1 MLTPEEEAVA
11 GWLAARRDAM
21 VGLLADVV
29 NTDSNTHDKAGV
41 DRVGARLVAFLAEN
55 GIATRTTGH
64 ARFGDAI
71 HAAIAG
77 RDAAAAPVVLMGH
90 RDTVFPT
97 GEAARRPFKIDAAR
111 AYGPGVCDMK
121 GGLVINA
128 FVLAALKAAGGA
140 AMPVTALFTA
150 DEEIASPSSLGLI
163 AEACRGARA
172 VFNGEPGRP
181 SGNVTVARKGGLFLR
196 VDVHGRAAHSGSH
209 FTHGISAIDALARKT
224 LRLHALT
231 DLDRGVTVNVGVVGG
246 GTTLNTV
253 AAHAFGELDVRY
265 IDPADRDRL
274 LAAVEAIVAAE
285 DVPGSRAELTIT
297 GEFLPLVQTDACKAL
312 YAVYDSAAVAMG
324 YKFGEESSG
333 GCSDAGVPSSLGIP
347 TLCGTGPVG
356 GGAHTDEEYIELDTL
371 LTRAQTLAVAVLRL
385 AR

>member
-1 MLTPEEEAVA
+1 MLTPDETAVA
-11 GWLAARRDAM
+11 GWLAARRDEM
-21 VGLLADVV
+21 IGLLADIV
-29 NTDSNTHDKAGV
+29 NIDSNTHDKAGV
-41 DRVGARLVAFLAEN
+41 DRVGARLTAFLAEH
-55 GIATRTTGH
+55 GIATRISAH

-71 HAAIAG
+71 HADIAG
-77 RDAAAAPVVLMGH
+77 TDTQAAPVVLMGH

-97 GEAARRPFKIDAAR
+97 GEAARRPFGIDGAR

-128 FVLAALKAAGGA
+128 YVLAALKAHDA
-140 AMPVTALFTA
+140 APMPVAALFTA

-163 AEACRGARA
+163 AEACKGARA

-196 VDVHGRAAHSGSH
+196 IDVHGRAAHSGSH

-231 DLDRGVTVNVGVVGG
+231 DLDCGVTVNVGVVGG

-253 AAHAFGELDVRY
+253 AAHAFAELDVRY

-274 LAAVEAIVAAE
+274 LAAVDEIVAAE
-285 DVPGSRAELTIT
+285 DVAGARAEMTVT
-297 GEFLPLVQTDACKAL
+297 GEFLPLTQTDDCKAL
-312 YAVYDSAAVAMG
+312 YAVYDSAARAMG
-324 YKFGEESSG
+324 YRFGEEVSG
-333 GCSDAGVPSSLGIP
+333 GCSDAGVPSSLGIA

-371 LTRAQTLAVAVLRL
+371 LTRAQTLAVAILRL
-385 AR
+385 GG

>member
-1 MLTPEEEAVA
+1 MLTPEENAVA
-11 GWLAARRDAM
+11 GWLAERRDAM
-21 VGLLADVV
+21 VGLLADIV

-41 DRVGARLVAFLAEN
+41 DRVGARLAGFLADH
-55 GIATRTTGH
+55 GIATRTTAH

-71 HAAIAG
+71 HAAIPG
-77 RDAAAAPVVLMGH
+77 MDPGAAPVLLLGH

-97 GEAARRPFKIDAAR
+97 GEAARRPFTIAGGR

-128 FVLAALKAAGGA
+128 YVLAALKAAGGA
-140 AMPVTALFTA
+140 PMPVAALFTA

-163 AEACRGARA
+163 AEACTGARA

-181 SGNVTVARKGGLFLR
+181 SGNVTVGRKGGLFLR
-196 VDVHGRAAHSGSH
+196 IEVHGRAAHSGSH
-209 FTHGISAIDALARKT
+209 FTHGISAVEALARKT

-231 DLDRGVTVNVGVVGG
+231 DLERGITVNVGVIGG

-253 AAHAFGELDVRY
+253 AAHAFAELDVRY

-285 DVPGSRAELTIT
+285 DVPGSRAELSIT
-297 GEFLPLVQTDACKAL
+297 GEFLPLVQTEACKAL
-312 YAVYDSAAVAMG
+312 YAVYDSAAVALG
-324 YKFGEESSG
+324 YRFGEEFSG
-333 GCSDAGVPSSLGIP
+333 GCSDAGVPSSRGIA

-356 GGAHTDEEYIELDTL
+356 GGAHTDEEYIELETL
-371 LTRAQTLAVAVLRL
+371 LTRAQTLAVAILRL
-385 AR
+385 GG